1 MTLVVDASVIVEIA
15 LGDDSPKRRRLVK
28 LLLEDAPLVATDYVD
43 IEVANAVGR
52 AMRRGV
58 LSMGEA
64 QRVSDLVARL
74 PLMRIPTRALT
85 DRLVELMHNHS
96 AYDSGYIAI
105 AEALR
110 APLVTLDRG
119 MATSRVA
126 MCPFVLV

>member
-1 MTLVVDASVIVEIA
+1 VTLVVDASVIVEIA
-15 LGDDSPKRRRLVK
+15 LGDDGPKRRRLVK

>member
-15 LGDDSPKRRRLVK
+15 LGDDTPKRRRLVK
-28 LLLEDAPLVATDYVD
+28 LLLDDGPLVATDYVD

-52 AMRRGV
+52 AMRRGAISV
-58 LSMGEA
+58 GEA
-64 QRVSDLVARL
+64 ERVSKLVAMLPMMRL
-74 PLMRIPTRALT
+74 PTRALSG
-85 DRLVELMHNHS
+85 RLVELMHNHS

-119 MATSRVA
+119 MATSPVA

>member
-119 MATSRVA
+119 MATSPVA